1 MTVDEARI
9 VIAAF
14 AGHTMRPYQQRAL
27 ATAFRIV
34 DDAAMVIAGRE
45 EIEQMK
51 LTGNTDLTVPELE
64 WLSGKGVIVLERG

>member
-14 AGHTMRPYQQRAL
+14 AGHAMRPYQQRAL

-45 EIEQMK
+45 EIEEMK